1 MNGFSCPEKPS
12 VLSRNGLQKRKFSLF
27 KESKGTDFSFPTLC
41 KGKTRDFR
49 YRSIKGFS
57 WVGVEKQSV
66 FAGRR
71 KRIESESQSGILN
84 ERQQKA
90 MEKTIT
96 KLCLML
102 AMLHLARMADAMT
115 IESKG
120 R

>member
-1 MNGFSCPEKPS
+1 MPGKAFGNFEKQAPEKEVFPFQ
-12 VLSRNGLQKRKFSLF
+12 GIKRAY
-27 KESKGTDFSFPTLC
+27 FSFPTLC

-49 YRSIKGFS
+49 DRSIKGLS

-71 KRIESESQSGILN
+71 KRLESESQSGILY

-102 AMLHLARMADAMT
+102 AMLHLVRMADAMT